1 MTNLV
6 FSADLKFWIILSLA
20 LWSVTSTKS
29 LPRNTNTCRPFEMD
43 RVECFVAGRKIA
55 MGVIKKNGIIEAYG
69 DDFECPSHLFQT
81 YMNRLSPPGEHQLY
95 FVREFLHGVYNP
107 QLSYSVK

>member
-1 MTNLV
+1 
-6 FSADLKFWIILSLA
+6 
-20 LWSVTSTKS
+20 
-29 LPRNTNTCRPFEMD
+29 MD

-55 MGVIKKNGIIEAYG
+55 KGVIKKDGMIEADG

-81 YMNRLSPPGEHQLY
+81 YMNRFCPPGDYQLF

-107 QLSYSVK
+107 QSNYSAR